1 MSFSD
6 MKPSMS
12 GSAPNSHSD
21 GSLPFAS
28 TGPYGHRKRMRE
40 RVIARGASV
49 LADYE
54 LLEMMLFFGVPRGD
68 TKPQAKALINQFG
81 SFAGVLSTPVAA
93 LKDAGMNSDS
103 IAALRLSSLAA
114 RRLGGAEA
122 RERPHLGN
130 WEALLGYFDTAL
142 EGAVPGQLRVL
153 FLDNKNRLLAD
164 EAVCGTSSQGRETQ
178 REAADILRRAL
189 EVHATALILIRLCG
203 EGSVP
208 EKVIGLDEPLARELM
223 RAGGFLAIT
232 LHDVFA
238 LHGGSWASLKQLRR
252 L

>member
-1 MSFSD
+1 
-6 MKPSMS
+6 
-12 GSAPNSHSD
+12 
-21 GSLPFAS
+21 
-28 TGPYGHRKRMRE
+28 MRE
-40 RVIARGASV
+40 RVIARSASV

-54 LLEMMLFFGVPRGD
+54 LLEMLLFCGVQRGD
-68 TKPQAKALINQFG
+68 TKPLAKALINQFG
-81 SFAGVLSTPVAA
+81 SFAGVLSAPVAA
-93 LKDAGMNSDS
+93 LKTAGLNSDS

-114 RRLGGAEA
+114 QRLGGAEA

-164 EAVCGTSSQGRETQ
+164 EALPGPSSQGRETQ
-178 REAADILRRAL
+178 QEAADILRRAL

-203 EGSVP
+203 EGAEP
-208 EKVIGLDEPLARELM
+208 QKIIGLDEPLARELV
-223 RAGGFLAIT
+223 RAGGFLAMT

-238 LHGGSWASLKQLRR
+238 LHGGSWASLKQLGR

>member
-1 MSFSD
+1 MH
-6 MKPSMS
+6 
-12 GSAPNSHSD
+12 GSASTPQPT
-21 GSLPFAS
+21 GIAPFAS
-28 TGPYGHRKRMRE
+28 TGPHGHRKRMRE

-54 LLEMMLFFGVPRGD
+54 LLEMLLFFGLPRGD
-68 TKPQAKALINQFG
+68 TKPLAKALINQFG
-81 SFAGVLSTPVAA
+81 SFAEVLSAPVAA
-93 LKDAGMNSDS
+93 LTAAGMNSDS
-103 IAALRLSSLAA
+103 IAALRLSLLAA
-114 RRLGGAEA
+114 QRLGGAEA

-164 EAVCGTSSQGRETQ
+164 EAVIGTTGQGRETQ
-178 REAADILRRAL
+178 QEAANILRRAL
-189 EVHATALILIRLCG
+189 EVHSTALILIRLCG
-203 EGSVP
+203 SGSEP
-208 EKVIGLDEPLARELM
+208 GKIIGLDEPLARELV

-238 LHGGSWASLKQLRR
+238 LHGGSWASLKQTGR

>member
-1 MSFSD
+1 M
-6 MKPSMS
+6 
-12 GSAPNSHSD
+12 
-21 GSLPFAS
+21 
-28 TGPYGHRKRMRE
+28 
-40 RVIARGASV
+40 

-54 LLEMMLFFGVPRGD
+54 LLEMLLFCGIPRGD
-68 TKPQAKALINQFG
+68 TKPLAKALINQFG
-81 SFAGVLSTPVAA
+81 SFAGVLSAPVVS
-93 LKDAGMNSDS
+93 LKKAGMNSDS

-114 RRLGGAEA
+114 QRLGGAEA
-122 RERPHLGN
+122 KERPHLGN

-164 EAVCGTSSQGRETQ
+164 EAVSGTSGQGRETV

-189 EVHATALILIRLCG
+189 EVHATALILIRLCA
-203 EGSVP
+203 EGSEP
-208 EKVIGLDEPLARELM
+208 GKIIGLDEPLARELV

-238 LHGGSWASLKQLRR
+238 LHGGTWASLKQLRR

>member
-1 MSFSD
+1 M
-6 MKPSMS
+6 P
-12 GSAPNSHSD
+12 GSAPNSHTD
-21 GSLPFAS
+21 EALPFAS
-28 TGPYGHRKRMRE
+28 TGPYGHRRRMRE

-54 LLEMMLFFGVPRGD
+54 LLEMLLFCGIPRGD
-68 TKPQAKALINQFG
+68 TKPLAKALINQFG
-81 SFAGVLSTPVAA
+81 SFAGVLSAPVVS
-93 LKDAGMNSDS
+93 LKKAGMNSDS

-114 RRLGGAEA
+114 QRLGGAEA
-122 RERPHLGN
+122 KERPHLGN

-164 EAVCGTSSQGRETQ
+164 EAVSGTSGQGRETV

-189 EVHATALILIRLCG
+189 EVHATALILIRLCA
-203 EGSVP
+203 EGSEP
-208 EKVIGLDEPLARELM
+208 GKIIGLDEPLARELV

-238 LHGGSWASLKQLRR
+238 LHGGTWASLKQLRR